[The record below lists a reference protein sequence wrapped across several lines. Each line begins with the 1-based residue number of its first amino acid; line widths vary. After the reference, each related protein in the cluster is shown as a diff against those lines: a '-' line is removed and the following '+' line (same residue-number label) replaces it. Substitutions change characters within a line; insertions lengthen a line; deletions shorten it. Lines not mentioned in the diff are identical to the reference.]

1 MHLHRADL
9 CVDPR
14 LVLVLGLPDAQERLN
29 ALRKS
34 LVHLLVDVLL
44 SSPKSSTAF
53 AVPDEYVLGTH
64 TLEHARGDGAGK
76 GSRRLCE
83 AVLCSDLD
91 VGPSCN
97 VGDTRDVRVGD
108 KDCDLEPG
116 AEFRVQGLGLR
127 V

>member
-1 MHLHRADL
+1 MHLNRADL

-29 ALRKS
+29 ALGKS
-34 LVHLLVDVLL
+34 LVHLLVDEVLR
-44 SSPKSSTAF
+44 SPKNSTAF
-53 AVPDEYVLGTH
+53 AVPDKYVLGTH

-76 GSRRLCE
+76 GARRLCE
-83 AVLCSDLD
+83 AVLCSNFD

-97 VGDTRDVRVGD
+97 VGDDRHERVGD

-116 AEFRVQGLGLR
+116 AEFRV
-127 V
+127 